1 MISACLTP
9 LLWNTF
15 HALCFSDMQIS
26 KTGSKTRMQHK
37 PRPGGEITQCI
48 LVVTPL
54 AFWACDWSILPI
66 ETLLLRMGISEQ
78 FTIPELAELSP
89 DCRILFC
96 FFPTMHCTW
105 KLLQKNKHLR
115 ITKKTSFT
123 QKPRRPTHCTLLN
136 LALEINNLSF
146 YHTNKKFAQQWTTN
160 FLILMQ

>member
-115 ITKKTSFT
+115 ITKKRHSLKNQGGPHIALSSIWHWKSTIYHFI
-123 QKPRRPTHCTLLN
+123 TLTKN
-136 LALEINNLSF
+136 LHNNE
-146 YHTNKKFAQQWTTN
+146 QQI
-160 FLILMQ
+160 F